1 MYRQTSSQLKEA
13 VFFLFIHLGFYVTFN
28 TVQVISR
35 WVVGRTE
42 ETSTYSSLGFCKLST
57 NGKQL
62 PAFPHEAMPG
72 IEPRPQTWEARVLPL
87 CHHGPQEAVSRMIQ
101 LLHTYLSYG
110 YRIKIGS
117 DEFKIS
123 QFVDD
128 TTLLMDGSE
137 SSLQYTMNVLEVFG
151 SLSGLKMNLS
161 KTKVI

>member
-1 MYRQTSSQLKEA
+1 M
-13 VFFLFIHLGFYVTFN
+13 
-28 TVQVISR
+28 
-35 WVVGRTE
+35 
-42 ETSTYSSLGFCKLST
+42 
-57 NGKQL
+57 
-62 PAFPHEAMPG
+62 
-72 IEPRPQTWEARVLPL
+72 LPL